1 MNAINKKRGM
11 SAVILLLILAL
22 SVWFYVHM
30 RHKQSALSVNCS
42 TIVRYN
48 HHEPDFVATLEFI
61 CKRAVRTVLTK

>member
-30 RHKQSALSVNCS
+30 RHKQSALSVNCLDWP
-42 TIVRYN
+42 
-48 HHEPDFVATLEFI
+48 HESPDSWYHLS
-61 CKRAVRTVLTK
+61 